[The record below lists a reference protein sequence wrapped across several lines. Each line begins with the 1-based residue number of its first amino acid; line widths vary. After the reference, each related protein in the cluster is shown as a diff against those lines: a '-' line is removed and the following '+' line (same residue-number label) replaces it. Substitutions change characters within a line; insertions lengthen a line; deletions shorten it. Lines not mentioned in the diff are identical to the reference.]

1 MANEIAGYKA
11 RLKLS
16 TSTGGSVSALAS
28 LRNFRITHSM
38 NPIDVTTHE
47 SSGISDFIAGV
58 SQWDGSAELFS
69 VTSNATH
76 KAVFDVLSGKT
87 KVDGEF
93 LPTGSSSDGYYS
105 GSLFVTSWGLNS
117 PETDGLGASV
127 NFQGTGALTRSSS
140 ST

>member
-1 MANEIAGYKA
+1 MANEIAGFKA

-16 TSTGGSVSALAS
+16 TSTGGSVTALAS
-28 LRNFRITHSM
+28 LRNFQISGTM

-58 SQWDGSAELFS
+58 SQWSGSAEVFK
-69 VTSNATH
+69 VVSNATH
-76 KAVFDVLSGKT
+76 KAVYDVFSGKT

-93 LPTGSSSDGYYS
+93 LPTGSSSDGYWS
-105 GSLFVTSWGLNS
+105 GSLLISGWTLNS
-117 PETDGLGASV
+117 PENDGLGASV
-127 NFQGTGALTRSSS
+127 SFQGTGALTRSSS

>member
-11 RLKLS
+11 RLKVS
-16 TSTGGSVSALAS
+16 TSTAGSVAALAS
-28 LRNFRITHSM
+28 LRNFTINAQL

-58 SQWDGSAELFS
+58 SQWSGSAELFS

-76 KAVFDVLSGKT
+76 KGVYDVLAGKI
-87 KVDGEF
+87 KVNGEF
-93 LPTGSSSDGYYS
+93 LPTGSSSDGLYS
-105 GSLFVTSWGLNS
+105 GELFITSWGLNS
-117 PETDGLGASV
+117 PENDGLGASV
-127 NFQGTGALTRSSS
+127 SFQGTGALTRSSS